1 MTHRQQLHRLDSA
14 LLDLIDERA
23 RLRAAGAPPPAPD
36 DLLRRYRG
44 DLPAEAVLRV
54 LAVIDEAC
62 APTQPGDG
70 GAPG

>member
-23 RLRAAGAPPPAPD
+23 RLRAAGALPPDPD

-44 DLPAEAVLRV
+44 RLPADALLRV
-54 LAVIDEAC
+54 LEVIDQAC
-62 APTQPGDG
+62 ASPRPGDD
-70 GAPG
+70 GAPA